1 MAERQT
7 LKAHA
12 ERPAGIDRGVDA
24 AALEDLRVD
33 HAGAEHLDPALALA
47 GGAAC
52 AVALV
57 ALNVHFAARLGER
70 EVMGAEARDRVL
82 AVELA
87 HDLVERALEV
97 RHRNALVDGHALDL
111 VEHGRVRGVDL
122 VLAVHAAGSE
132 NADGQL
138 ARLHRVDLH
147 GRGLR
152 AQKDRAVL
160 GEIERVAPLAGGMAL
175 LDVEL
180 REVVLGKF
188 DLAVFENFK
197 AHADEDVLDLVEHLI
212 HRVLHADLFLLA
224 GDGHVHG
231 LGLELELHGLVGELF
246 RLFLD
251 VRFELGAHVVGELP
265 DHGALFGAELAHL
278 LQNGGQ
284 LPLFAKVADAQCFE
298 VLRLAGVGDRI
309 ERRLADRFQLLF
321 HIISPFQVKICRISK
336 IGGRG
341 KKIAFPPD
349 TLGTKDFLP
358 RYHPDSRPK
367 ARAHCP

>member
-1 MAERQT
+1 
-7 LKAHA
+7 
-12 ERPAGIDRGVDA
+12 
-24 AALEDLRVD
+24 
-33 HAGAEHLDPALALA
+33 
-47 GGAAC
+47 
-52 AVALV
+52 
-57 ALNVHFAARLGER
+57 
-70 EVMGAEARDRVL
+70 
-82 AVELA
+82 
-87 HDLVERALEV
+87 
-97 RHRNALVDGHALDL
+97 
-111 VEHGRVRGVDL
+111 
-122 VLAVHAAGSE
+122 
-132 NADGQL
+132 
-138 ARLHRVDLH
+138 
-147 GRGLR
+147 
-152 AQKDRAVL
+152 
-160 GEIERVAPLAGGMAL
+160 MAL
-175 LDVEL
+175 FHVEL

-212 HRVLHADLFLLA
+212 HRVLHADFFLLA

-231 LGLELELHGLVGELF
+231 LGLELELHGPVGELF

-367 ARAHCP
+367 ARARCP